1 MDILFY
7 GRFLDEVYLDNAATT
22 YPKPEKVYSSIL
34 NYMKN
39 VGASPGRGGY
49 ENALTGDRMVYKCR
63 QSLINLFNF
72 NKIENV
78 VFTSNITASLNILI
92 KSIVK
97 DGWHVI
103 TSSMDH
109 NSVIR
114 PLFSLEKSNKIELD
128 ILNCSKEGLIN
139 IEDFKNAIKD
149 STRLVVLSHASN
161 IVGTIQPLET
171 IGKICKEKG
180 IYFII
185 DSAQT
190 AGVLPLNFQNLNCN
204 ALAFTGHKSLLGP
217 QGIGG
222 FIIDDELN
230 NIATNFIEGGTGSL
244 SESTLQPDFLPDKF
258 ESGTMNTPG
267 IAGLLA
273 SIEYIN
279 EEGLNAIKEREEYLS
294 REFINGLLNIDSV
307 KVYGPL
313 DASLRTATISINSSK
328 IDNSELGFL
337 LDSEF
342 GIMVRTGLHCAPLA
356 HKTIGSFPQGTLRFS
371 FGAFN
376 DIKDINYA
384 LYALNSILNRM

>member
-1 MDILFY
+1 MK
-7 GRFLDEVYLDNAATT
+7 VYLDNAATT

-114 PLFSLEKSNKIELD
+114 PLVSLEKSNKIELD
-128 ILNCSKEGLIN
+128 ILNCSEEGLIN

-149 STRLVVLSHASN
+149 STKLVVLSHASN
-161 IVGTIQPLET
+161 IVGTIQPLEA

-273 SIEYIN
+273 GIEYIN

-384 LYALNSILNRM
+384 LYALNSILNSM

>member
-1 MDILFY
+1 MKI
-7 GRFLDEVYLDNAATT
+7 YLDNAATT

-97 DGWHVI
+97 DDWHVI

-114 PLFSLEKSNKIELD
+114 PLVSLEKSNKIELD
-128 ILNCSKEGLIN
+128 ILNCSEEGLIN
-139 IEDFKNAIKD
+139 IDDFKNAIKD
-149 STRLVVLSHASN
+149 NTKLVVLSHASN

-171 IGKICKEKG
+171 IGKICKDKG

-190 AGVLPLNFQNLNCN
+190 AGVLPLDFQNLNCN
-204 ALAFTGHKSLLGP
+204 ALAFTGHKALLGP

-222 FIIDDELN
+222 FIIDDKLN

-273 SIEYIN
+273 GIEYIN
-279 EEGLNAIKEREEYLS
+279 EEGLNIIKEREEYLS
-294 REFINGLLNIDSV
+294 REFINGLLNIDSI

-384 LYALNSILNRM
+384 LYALNSILSRM

>member
-1 MDILFY
+1 MK
-7 GRFLDEVYLDNAATT
+7 VYLDNAATT

-114 PLFSLEKSNKIELD
+114 PLVSLEKSNKIELD
-128 ILNCSKEGLIN
+128 ILNCSEEGLIN

-149 STRLVVLSHASN
+149 STKLVVLSHASN

-273 SIEYIN
+273 GIEYIN

>member
-1 MDILFY
+1 MK
-7 GRFLDEVYLDNAATT
+7 VYLDNAATT

-114 PLFSLEKSNKIELD
+114 PLVSLEKSNKIELD
-128 ILNCSKEGLIN
+128 ILNCSEEGLIN

-161 IVGTIQPLET
+161 IVGTIQPLEA

-273 SIEYIN
+273 GIEYIN
-279 EEGLNAIKEREEYLS
+279 KEGLNAIKEREEYLS